1 MDREQKLIMLP
12 GPTNVSER
20 VMGAM
25 LRPII
30 NHRGDTFRELY
41 KGILEKVRHLF
52 QTEGEVVVFSSSGT
66 GGVEAAVWNLIRPG
80 DVAVVPVFGEFSSRL
95 AESVEMAGGR
105 AVQVRSESGRVPS
118 IEELKGSM
126 DQMKNFKALFLVHN
140 ETSTGVA
147 VPYVEEASKMA
158 RDHGAFA
165 VVDAISSLGGYSI
178 PVDGWGVDVCITGS
192 QKCIAA
198 PPGLA
203 LLSVSKNVVD
213 FLKGSPPKTRYFE
226 IPRYL
231 EYGARGETP
240 FTPALPLFYALDEA
254 LKELL
259 EEGLAK
265 RVQRHD
271 RMSALLYD
279 GLARLGLGPVSE
291 RAVRSKTV
299 IASYYPEGVEDAKFR
314 KSLAH
319 DKGIVIAGGFGPFA
333 GKVCRV
339 GCMGQINEGFVD
351 RTLKAMGE
359 TLAGS
364 RNAPKSINPTEWSVK
379 SHGA

>member
-1 MDREQKLIMLP
+1 MDKQKLIMLP
-12 GPTNVSER
+12 GPTNVSDR
-20 VMGAM
+20 VMRAM
-25 LRPII
+25 LGPII
-30 NHRGDTFRELY
+30 NHRGDTFREFC
-41 KGILEKVRHLF
+41 KGLLENTRHLF
-52 QTEGEVVVFSSSGT
+52 QTQGEVVVLSSSGT

-80 DVAVVPVFGEFSSRL
+80 DVAIVPVFGEFSTRL
-95 AESVEMAGGR
+95 AETVELAGGK
-105 AVQVRSESGRVPS
+105 AVRVTSEFGKVPTQNQ
-118 IEELKGSM
+118 LKEAMEKQGT
-126 DQMKNFKALFLVHN
+126 FKAMFFVHN

-147 VPYVEEASKMA
+147 VPYVEEATRMA

-165 VVDAISSLGGYSI
+165 VIDAISSLGGYAI
-178 PVDGWGVDVCITGS
+178 PVDKWGVDMCITGS

-203 LLSVSKNVVD
+203 LLSVGERVVE

-240 FTPALPLFYALDEA
+240 FTPALPLYYALDEA

-265 RVQRHD
+265 RVERHD

-279 GLARLGLGPVSE
+279 GLAKQGLKAVADRS
-291 RAVRSKTV
+291 VRSKTV
-299 IASYYPEGVEDAKFR
+299 VASYYPPGVDDSAFR
-314 KSLAH
+314 KSLAS
-319 DKGIVIAGGFGPFA
+319 DKGVVIAGGFGPFK
-333 GKVCRV
+333 GKVFRV

-351 RTLKAMGE
+351 TTLRAISE
-359 TLAGS
+359 TMS
-364 RNAPKSINPTEWSVK
+364 SVRN
-379 SHGA
+379 